1 VTDSRTNETR
11 NKIEGKRTMHVDIMK
26 PNRLRMRTKR
36 KGADDFRKGV
46 VKLAGITKRSTS

>member
-1 VTDSRTNETR
+1 
-11 NKIEGKRTMHVDIMK
+11 MHVGIRK

-46 VKLAGITKRSTS
+46 AKLAGITKRAVDFVMRVTATIRFNSPHY